1 MSNKLLTLLAV
12 LPLAACVQMADP
24 KVDTYQYS
32 DLRDDDQDGIINQR
46 DLCQQTPDIA
56 AVDNQGCALWAL
68 IDQIDRVVVEFDYN
82 QSVIR
87 PSQKGQVAEI
97 KTILQQKPQAKVILV
112 GDTSSEGSLSY
123 NSALAERRNQAV
135 KAALMQQGVSSSRI
149 ETQVFNQDTNLT
161 QYLKKRQRRTIA
173 VISHNEHS
181 VTSEWNIYSSQ
192 ERADKAKG
200 GR

>member
-1 MSNKLLTLLAV
+1 MNIKLFTLFAA

-46 DLCQQTPDIA
+46 DLCEQTPDIA

-68 IDQIDRVVVEFDYN
+68 IDQIDRIVVEFEYN
-82 QSVIR
+82 ESVIR
-87 PSQKGQVAEI
+87 PSQQAQVAQI
-97 KTILQQKPQAKVILV
+97 KQILQQKPQAKVILV

-135 KAALMQQGVSSSRI
+135 KAALVRQGIASDRI

-161 QYLKKRQRRTIA
+161 QYLKKRKRRTIA

-192 ERADKAKG
+192 ERAEQAKG